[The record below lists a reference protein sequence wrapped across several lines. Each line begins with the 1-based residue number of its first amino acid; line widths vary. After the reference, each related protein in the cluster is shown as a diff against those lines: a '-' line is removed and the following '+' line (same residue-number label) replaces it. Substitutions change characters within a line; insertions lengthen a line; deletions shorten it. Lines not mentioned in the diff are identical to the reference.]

1 GNAAALQRAGVEFA
15 LSTQGLKDVRKDF
28 WPRLRQA
35 VRHGL
40 SPDAALAALT
50 TTPARLLNQPRLGRL
65 APGQLAHVIVARGD
79 LFTDDQAEV

>member
-1 GNAAALQRAGVEFA
+1 
-15 LSTQGLKDVRKDF
+15 
-28 WPRLRQA
+28 
-35 VRHGL
+35 L

-79 LFTDDQAEV
+79 LFTDDQAEVELSFVDGLPLPTPAWQRFDARGGW